1 MAVPKRKTT
10 PSKRNMRRSH
20 HRVKSTNIIEDK
32 KTTSKIIHPIVS
44 GEQLNCNHYLHSST
58 SYTR

>member
-1 MAVPKRKTT
+1 MLIIGQKPCFFGPTIFHDKTD
-10 PSKRNMRRSH
+10 
-20 HRVKSTNIIEDK
+20 IIGDK